1 LQYTMGWLLSK
12 HKNVALMNTVAVIVK
27 MVELNGCNSAGN
39 IKKPTL
45 CGRIFDAVAQ
55 LQLLHF
61 FHCS

>member
-1 LQYTMGWLLSK
+1 
-12 HKNVALMNTVAVIVK
+12 MNTVAVIVK